1 MWYQPSFPV
10 KPYPL
15 LVSKRIATV
24 LFVLHAGWLLGC
36 ATAPG
41 QDSSRLPA
49 TPGAERE
56 PANARTPDTGSA
68 TLALLRQSERA
79 NRAGE
84 HHEAVGYIERAI
96 RLNPLQADLWT
107 ALALLHL
114 NNDDPENALR
124 FANKAVAL
132 AGRRADW
139 LRDAWLVIADVK
151 AQQGNEAQA
160 HEIRKRWRSYR
171 G

>member
-1 MWYQPSFPV
+1 M
-10 KPYPL
+10 
-15 LVSKRIATV
+15 
-24 LFVLHAGWLLGC
+24 LHAGWLLGC
-36 ATAPG
+36 ATAPSSALPPVLTPG
-41 QDSSRLPA
+41 QDSSRLPT
-49 TPGAERE
+49 TPGAERL
-56 PANARTPDTGSA
+56 PSDTRTPDTGSA

-84 HHEAVGYIERAI
+84 LHEAVGYIERAI

-107 ALALLHL
+107 TLALLHL
-114 NNDDPENALR
+114 HNDDPENALR
-124 FANKAVAL
+124 FANKAVTL

>member
-1 MWYQPSFPV
+1 MPDSSQPS
-10 KPYPL
+10 
-15 LVSKRIATV
+15 
-24 LFVLHAGWLLGC
+24 
-36 ATAPG
+36 
-41 QDSSRLPA
+41 
-49 TPGAERE
+49 TPTQAERQ
-56 PANARTPDTGSA
+56 PGTAPDTGSA

-107 ALALLHL
+107 ALAALRLR
-114 NNDDPENALR
+114 NADPEAALR

-139 LRDAWLVIADVK
+139 LRDAWLVIADAK
-151 AQQGNEAQA
+151 EQQGNEAEA
-160 HEIRKRWRSYR
+160 LEIRKRWRTYR

>member
-15 LVSKRIATV
+15 LVSKRLATV

-36 ATAPG
+36 ATVPA

-56 PANARTPDTGSA
+56 PADARTPDTGSA

>member
-1 MWYQPSFPV
+1 M
-10 KPYPL
+10 
-15 LVSKRIATV
+15 
-24 LFVLHAGWLLGC
+24 LHASWLLGC
-36 ATAPG
+36 ATAPSSALPPG
-41 QDSSRLPA
+41 QDSSILPT
-49 TPGAERE
+49 TPGAERL
-56 PANARTPDTGSA
+56 PSDARTPDTGSA

-114 NNDDPENALR
+114 HNDDPENALR
-124 FANKAVAL
+124 FANKAVTL

-151 AQQGNEAQA
+151 AQQGNEVQA